1 MAESL
6 SILSLPLT
14 LVIHLFGPHA
24 LLSNYSVL
32 FSGPSSGVLKLN
44 FISRD
49 NKHVTYNDKVSSTV
63 TL

>member
-32 FSGPSSGVLKLN
+32 SSGPSSGVLKLN

-49 NKHVTYNDKVSSTV
+49 KHVTYDDKASITV